1 MIETSI
7 WNQFS
12 IWAVDPCMT
21 CEHATGKTSTVD
33 MQCCS
38 CFSTWHESLLS
49 LWWFY
54 YSALVTWDTRPV
66 GAFQSSRG
74 KSYLWKTIHLNTA
87 ERKGGSERGWDE
99 RWEGGER
106 EERGGKKRGGKQ
118 WYSMK
123 KSNKCLSHQQAQTHQ
138 HSPFFKQDKKKWKK
152 KVCSQLACWTTWSSF
167 ETENLFFPHQ
177 KKKISSFSKAIAIEA
192 KKVVSLLAVLP

>member
-1 MIETSI
+1 MGCWSLCEL
-7 WNQFS
+7 W
-12 IWAVDPCMT
+12 T
-21 CEHATGKTSTVD
+21 CNRKNKHCGHAMLFMLRYV
-33 MQCCS
+33 
-38 CFSTWHESLLS
+38 TWHESLLS

-118 WYSMK
+118 WYSVK

-138 HSPFFKQDKKKWKK
+138 HSPFFKQDKKNEIKKWRVHNWLVLK
-152 KVCSQLACWTTWSSF
+152 Q
-167 ETENLFFPHQ
+167 NLFFPHQ
-177 KKKISSFSKAIAIEA
+177 KKKNQLI
-192 KKVVSLLAVLP
+192 